1 MRRRN
6 VKRKILTPQEKK
18 SISYVK
24 DTRNSYGEAGA
35 RSRFSIAR
43 NKVDENQALRHGQ
56 NLVLKQILKVTKE
69 EIEIVEAKM
78 KSVEP
83 RRWRKWADNPL
94 GERISGKLEG
104 KEEEGGENI
113 ELKRFR
119 ILQMAKK
126 RWKPKTRYSRWVVKS
141 V

>member
-1 MRRRN
+1 M
-6 VKRKILTPQEKK
+6 KRKILTPQEKK
-18 SISYVK
+18 LLSYVK
-24 DTRNSYGEAGA
+24 DTRNNYGEAGA

-43 NKVDENQALRHGQ
+43 NKVDENQTLRHGQ
-56 NLVLKQILKVTKE
+56 NLVLKQIPKVTKE

-104 KEEEGGENI
+104 KEEAGESI
-113 ELKRFR
+113 VLKRFR

-126 RWKPKTRYSRWVVKS
+126 RWKPKTRYSRWLIKS
-141 V
+141 YE